1 MNPILKGATHPH
13 ARQKTP
19 RLPLPL
25 LHGQAQRP
33 RVDQRLL
40 AEGWIDP
47 WLDEEESNLPFHF
60 DGILFDQRVC
70 ADKDCILNKSLRNE

>member
-1 MNPILKGATHPH
+1 MTEPRPLKVFLCH
-13 ARQKTP
+13 ASAGKSVVRKLSH
-19 RLPLPL
+19 RL
-25 LHGQAQRP
+25 A
-33 RVDQRLL
+33 